1 LVIGLSA
8 LLRGDPIWLAR
19 AKIATTWGALIVVF
33 YLPLHFLAFYARQAD
48 ARTPRG
54 RAFSA
59 LLALAAIGAT
69 LVIGQRTNA
78 LLPLLILAVF
88 TFRVSLPRLA
98 VVAALLLGLAA
109 LLLPLFKL
117 DYADTG
123 QTPGE
128 LAADTIYGDVSR
140 SPVLRTGLELS
151 EPVGTSILLYPKAG
165 LAYR

>member
-1 LVIGLSA
+1 LAAVVLLALAPWLFHAGSLLANAGGDLRRAGRQPLEYLSSLAPSRRAAFYVLAALVTAPLLVIGLSA

-33 YLPLHFLAFYARQAD
+33 YLPLHFLAFYVRQAD

-78 LLPLLILAVF
+78 LLPLLILALF
-88 TFRVSLPRLA
+88 T
-98 VVAALLLGLAA
+98 
-109 LLLPLFKL
+109 
-117 DYADTG
+117 
-123 QTPGE
+123 
-128 LAADTIYGDVSR
+128 
-140 SPVLRTGLELS
+140 
-151 EPVGTSILLYPKAG
+151 
-165 LAYR
+165 